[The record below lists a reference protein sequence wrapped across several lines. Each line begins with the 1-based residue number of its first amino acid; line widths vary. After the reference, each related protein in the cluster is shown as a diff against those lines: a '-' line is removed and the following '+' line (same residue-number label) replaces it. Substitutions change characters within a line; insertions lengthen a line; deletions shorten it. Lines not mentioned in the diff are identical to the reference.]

1 MPGSQGLVS
10 CRERGG
16 RSRQGTG
23 ADALLSPRSMMAS
36 RTATTPAMLPCSDP
50 KVRSPWLGFWE
61 GGRKGRGLHAPISQ
75 RCIPLCARCPA
86 ASLTPLSLLQG
97 SAGEEPRATRSSKA
111 QVGASLWS
119 SLEARWAA
127 GAVPRV
133 TAVPGVSP
141 LMSPLSRPSAGL
153 TARAPSTA
161 RRRHGPAAAD
171 MPFRSSFTLYSISTS
186 KAISNHGWG
195 RCGEGLRSAGS
206 AAGVGGWTLPLG
218 NLAGTTEG
226 RLERRPHPSSRNPAL
241 LLAAGSA
248 AGPHLYFSL

>member
-1 MPGSQGLVS
+1 MAGVL
-10 CRERGG
+10 GG
-16 RSRQGTG
+16 REGGKG
-23 ADALLSPRSMMAS
+23 A
-36 RTATTPAMLPCSDP
+36 PCSHLSATHP
-50 KVRSPWLGFWE
+50 AVRSLP
-61 GGRKGRGLHAPISQ
+61 RGVAHSA
-75 RCIPLCARCPA
+75 
-86 ASLTPLSLLQG
+86 LSLLQG

-127 GAVPRV
+127 GAVP
-133 TAVPGVSP
+133 GVSL

-161 RRRHGPAAAD
+161 RRRHQPATAN

-218 NLAGTTEG
+218 NLAGTAEG

>member
-1 MPGSQGLVS
+1 MAGVL
-10 CRERGG
+10 GG
-16 RSRQGTG
+16 REGGKG
-23 ADALLSPRSMMAS
+23 A
-36 RTATTPAMLPCSDP
+36 PCSHLSATHP
-50 KVRSPWLGFWE
+50 AVRSLP
-61 GGRKGRGLHAPISQ
+61 RGVAHSA
-75 RCIPLCARCPA
+75 
-86 ASLTPLSLLQG
+86 LSLLQG

-133 TAVPGVSP
+133 TVVPGVSP

-161 RRRHGPAAAD
+161 RRRHQPAAAN

-218 NLAGTTEG
+218 NLAGTAEG